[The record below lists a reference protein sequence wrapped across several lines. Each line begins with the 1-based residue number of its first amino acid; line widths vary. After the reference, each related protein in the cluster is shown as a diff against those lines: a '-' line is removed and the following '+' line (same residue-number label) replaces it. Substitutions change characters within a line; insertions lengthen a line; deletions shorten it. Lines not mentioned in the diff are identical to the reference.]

1 MRIITPSKFHHVKDE
16 KLNGECCIECWY
28 PGLEKEMSKQFKDAH
43 KDKQVSNTVTH
54 NTEKNICMSK
64 DEKSVSLHSPGSHV
78 AKERWKKKYREKIQ
92 LIRSTYCSCRIP
104 RFGSQHL
111 HGISQPSVPRDLA
124 SLGTRHCTKC
134 INTLRQKTQ
143 NLKGKYKT
151 KLHLQLGVAEDAPTS
166 ATERLR

>member
-1 MRIITPSKFHHVKDE
+1 MNADILDWRKKCLSNSKTLTKTSRSVTLSPIILKKISACPKMRKVSHSTAQEVMLQKRDE
-16 KLNGECCIECWY
+16 
-28 PGLEKEMSKQFKDAH
+28 
-43 KDKQVSNTVTH
+43 
-54 NTEKNICMSK
+54 
-64 DEKSVSLHSPGSHV
+64 
-78 AKERWKKKYREKIQ
+78 KKKYREKIQ